1 MLFSFRNNQ
10 KGILLMICSAVFV
23 SFGQM
28 YWKVFRMEDAHGILP
43 SGFGALLLG
52 LVLYAAGALIMI
64 YAYRF
69 GKLSVLQPMLALSY
83 VLAIFIAVFLL
94 GEHMTPLRVAGIA
107 VIIAGVFLIGGGD
120 AEPDAIESDISKGG
134 EG

>member
-1 MLFSFRNNQ
+1 
-10 KGILLMICSAVFV
+10 MICSAVFV

-28 YWKVFRMEDAHGILP
+28 YWKVFRMTDAHSIVP
-43 SGFGALLLG
+43 SGFGALVVG
-52 LVLYAAGALIMI
+52 FVLYAVGALLMI

-94 GEHMTPLRVAGIA
+94 GEHMTPLRVSGIV
-107 VIIAGVFLIGGGD
+107 VIVIGVLLIGGGD
-120 AEPDAIESDISKGG
+120 TEAEREEQGLEPKPRNTRKGG
-134 EG
+134 GG

>member
-1 MLFSFRNNQ
+1 MV
-10 KGILLMICSAVFV
+10 CSAVIV

-28 YWKVFRMEDAHGILP
+28 YWKVFRMEDAHGIVP
-43 SGFGALLLG
+43 SGVGALVLGFALYAVGALL
-52 LVLYAAGALIMI
+52 MI

-69 GKLSVLQPMLALSY
+69 GKLSVLQPILALSY

-94 GEHMTPLRVAGIA
+94 GEHMTPLRVSG
-107 VIIAGVFLIGGGD
+107 VIVIVIGVLLIGGGD
-120 AEPDAIESDISKGG
+120 AETDEKGPASGPKSRATGKGG